1 MEGESETR
9 KLALAVAVGR
19 GELIYCQQ
27 TASGATA
34 AGGGGGD
41 DGKAC
46 FPRAKESNAE
56 REGERERF

>member
-34 AGGGGGD
+34 AVTVSA
-41 DGKAC
+41 KRV

-56 REGERERF
+56 REGEGERF